1 MYNVKILPQELIIP
15 DKQIWEYFLDFQQ
28 RNLSKLEKVHAF
40 QKQNASNELNIFFL
54 NKIEEDFLR

>member
-1 MYNVKILPQELIIP
+1 MLVIVSRLR
-15 DKQIWEYFLDFQQ
+15 Q

-40 QKQNASNELNIFFL
+40 QKKNASNKLNIFFL